1 MFLVD
6 HWTCVSRTHNWSIS
20 PIVSMAKM
28 NLLLFISV
36 TVLIGGSLSADSENE
51 RTTENR
57 LREILGLH
65 ERRNAPISRNNNGM
79 NSFNFEEKNDIETI
93 MIKVAKI

>member
-1 MFLVD
+1 
-6 HWTCVSRTHNWSIS
+6 
-20 PIVSMAKM
+20 MAKM
-28 NLLLFISV
+28 NLLLFMSV
-36 TVLIGGSLSADSENE
+36 TFLIGGSLSADSENE

-93 MIKVAKI
+93 MIKVAKF